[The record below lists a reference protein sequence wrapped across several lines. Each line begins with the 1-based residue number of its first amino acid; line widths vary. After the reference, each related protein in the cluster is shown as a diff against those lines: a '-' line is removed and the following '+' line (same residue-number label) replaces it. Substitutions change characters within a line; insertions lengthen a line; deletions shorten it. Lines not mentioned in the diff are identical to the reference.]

1 MLIELTQ
8 FADVGLYIL
17 RLIVGSIFIYH
28 AVPKL
33 RDSKGMAKMMGKG
46 NAVPMIMALG
56 LVELLSALGLILGLY
71 TALSALLLSIVML
84 GAIMMKITKWQS
96 PFSAMDKTGWE
107 FDLILLAANIAI
119 LTTGGGSIALL

>member
-8 FADVGLYIL
+8 VADTGLYIL
-17 RLIVGSIFIYH
+17 RLIVGLIFIYH

-33 RDSKGMAKMMGKG
+33 RDSKGMAKMMGKE

-71 TALSALLLSIVML
+71 IALSAILLSIVMV
-84 GAIMMKITKWQS
+84 GAITMKITKWQS

-107 FDLILLAANIAI
+107 FDLILLGANIAI

>member
-8 FADVGLYIL
+8 FADTGLYIL
-17 RLIVGSIFIYH
+17 RLIVGLIFIYH

-33 RDSKGMAKMMGKG
+33 RDSKGMAKMMGKE